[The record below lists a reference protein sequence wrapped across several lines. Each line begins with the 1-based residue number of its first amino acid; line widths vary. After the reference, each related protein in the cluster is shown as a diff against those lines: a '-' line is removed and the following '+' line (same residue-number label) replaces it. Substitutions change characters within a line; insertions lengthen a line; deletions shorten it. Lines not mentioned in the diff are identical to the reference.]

1 MKMRDLCTLDD
12 IDVEGETVL
21 LRVDFNMPLDRETL
35 EILDAT
41 RIKRVLPTINDLI
54 KSNAKT
60 VIITHQGR
68 QGSWDFT
75 SLKQHSE
82 VLQRLLG
89 RSVRFVDDIHGEKAQ
104 SAIKSLK
111 PGDVLMLDNV
121 RRLPYET
128 EKKSPEEHAKTPFIR
143 DLAPLADIFIN
154 DAFAAAHR
162 AHCSLIGFTAVLP
175 SCIGRLMEQEL
186 TALRMI
192 LENPDKPSVF
202 MFGGAK
208 SSDIVLTLDRILSE
222 QTADKVLLTGLPANA
237 FLKAGGYSLGEK
249 NEEMLSKEGSLEIF
263 DEIKHLLDSFGN
275 YIVLPVDFAVEKNG
289 VRKEVSLDELPVDEL
304 LYDIGGNTVDNYKTI
319 LKDAKTVFV
328 SGPCGV
334 FENPLFM
341 YGTRELFTYIA
352 NSKAFSI
359 VGGGHTVAAVKQLGL
374 EDKIS
379 HISTGGGSLEKFM
392 MGEKLPV
399 IEALK
404 QAQHLIAKG

>member
-1 MKMRDLCTLDD
+1 MRDLCTLDD
-12 IDVEGETVL
+12 IDVEGKTVL

-35 EILDAT
+35 EILDTT
-41 RIKRVLPTINDLI
+41 RIKRVLPTINDLVER
-54 KSNAKT
+54 NAKT
-60 VIITHQGR
+60 VIIAHQGR
-68 QGSWDFT
+68 LGSWDFT
-75 SLKQHSE
+75 SLKQHSQ
-82 VLQRLLG
+82 VLQELLG
-89 RSVRFVDDIHGEKAQ
+89 MPVRFVDDIHGEKAKN
-104 SAIKSLK
+104 AIKDLK
-111 PGDVLMLDNV
+111 PGEVLMLDNV

-128 EKKSPEEHAKTPFIR
+128 EKKSPEEHARTPFIR

-162 AHCSLIGFTAVLP
+162 AQCSLIGFTAVLP

-186 TALRMI
+186 MTLRKV

-208 SSDIVLTLDRILSE
+208 FSDIILTIDRILSDK
-222 QTADKVLLTGLPANA
+222 TADKVLLTGLPANA
-237 FLKAGGYSLGEK
+237 FLKAKGYSLGEK
-249 NEEMLSKEGSLEIF
+249 NEEMLSKEGSSEIF
-263 DEIKHLLDSFGN
+263 DDIKHLLDSFGE
-275 YIVLPVDFAVEKNG
+275 YIVLPVDFAVEENG
-289 VRKEVSLDELPVDEL
+289 VRREVSLEDLPVDNL
-304 LYDIGGNTVDNYKTI
+304 LSDIGGNTIEDYKSI
-319 LKDAKTVFV
+319 LKDAKTVFL

-334 FENPLFM
+334 FENPIFM
-341 YGTRELFTYIA
+341 NGTRELFTFIA

>member
-1 MKMRDLCTLDD
+1 MRDLCTLDD
-12 IDVEGETVL
+12 IDVEGKTVL

-35 EILDAT
+35 EILDTT
-41 RIKRVLPTINDLI
+41 RIKRVLPTINDLVER
-54 KSNAKT
+54 NAKT
-60 VIITHQGR
+60 VIIAHQGR
-68 QGSWDFT
+68 LGSWDFT
-75 SLKQHSE
+75 SLKQHSQ
-82 VLQRLLG
+82 VLQELLG
-89 RSVRFVDDIHGEKAQ
+89 MPVRFVDDIHGEKAKN
-104 SAIKSLK
+104 AIKDLK
-111 PGDVLMLDNV
+111 PGEVLMLDNV

-128 EKKSPEEHAKTPFIR
+128 EKKSPEEHARTPFIR

-162 AHCSLIGFTAVLP
+162 AQCSLIGFTAVLP

-186 TALRMI
+186 MTLRKV

-208 SSDIVLTLDRILSE
+208 FSDIILTIDRILSDK
-222 QTADKVLLTGLPANA
+222 TADKVLLTGLPANA
-237 FLKAGGYSLGEK
+237 FLKAKGYSLGEK
-249 NEEMLSKEGSLEIF
+249 NEEMLSKEGSSEIF
-263 DEIKHLLDSFGN
+263 DDIKHLLDSFGE
-275 YIVLPVDFAVEKNG
+275 YIVLPVDFAVEENG
-289 VRKEVSLDELPVDEL
+289 VRREVSLEDLPVDNL
-304 LYDIGGNTVDNYKTI
+304 LSDIGGNTIEDYKSI
-319 LKDAKTVFV
+319 LKDAKTVFL

-334 FENPLFM
+334 FENPIFM
-341 YGTRELFTYIA
+341 KGTRELFTFIA